1 MEMGPQFFFLSVA
14 VTASLSFVA
23 VMVWLG
29 QRNKERQQY
38 YRTETM
44 KKIAESG
51 SAAAA
56 IEYARELD
64 RMARARSRD
73 GMRLG
78 GLISMAAGLGLI
90 AFVSGVEEPGER
102 VHLVGLIPFLV
113 GLVLFLF
120 AQFFVRR
127 E

>member
-29 QRNKERQQY
+29 QRNRERKEY

-56 IEYARELD
+56 LEYARELD

-73 GMRLG
+73 AMRLG

-90 AFVSGVEEPGER
+90 AFLAGAGPEGQR
-102 VHLVGLIPFLV
+102 AHLVGLIPFLV
-113 GLVLFLF
+113 GLVLFAF
-120 AQFFVRR
+120 AQFAVRR